1 MRTAFHRALALL
13 PLLLLTRCA
22 TTGSAD
28 SRTET
33 IAMPPEE
40 VRADLALL
48 RMNDEELF
56 AAGSSAFAAGD
67 PGRAAACFERL
78 VTAFPESSH
87 RARARFNAGLARER
101 LENWDAARQHFSEI
115 ADPLGNGDA
124 LDAAFHQAE
133 ALYHLDR
140 YPEAATLLGRIAARS
155 DLPVARRIEAQVQQG
170 ICQVDAGDLDEG
182 EKTLRSALA
191 NAKAAAD
198 LGEPADEYVTAQGQ
212 FFLGEIYRL
221 HCEGVTFDPDAKA
234 DALSKTLEYKAE
246 LLLSAQGHYLRAIKI
261 GNGYWATAAGE
272 RIGSLYEVLHR
283 QMIDSPT
290 PRELNA
296 EEAEFYRQELR
307 RRIKVLLTKAIGV
320 YETTV
325 ATAERI
331 GTAGPFVDRARTSL
345 ERMKQLLLAEADVP
359 DDPPPPP
366 EPASKPSS
374 RRRSIARPRATPAST
389 AQSTGPDTG
398 G

>member
-1 MRTAFHRALALL
+1 MRLPIHRALALL

-22 TTGSAD
+22 TTGSGARPD
-28 SRTET
+28 T
-33 IAMPPEE
+33 ISMPPEE

-67 PGRAAACFERL
+67 PARAAACFERL
-78 VTAFPESSH
+78 VTAFPESPH
-87 RARARFNAGLARER
+87 RTRARFNAGLARER
-101 LENWDAARQHFSEI
+101 MEAWDAARQHFSEI
-115 ADPLGNGDA
+115 ADPLGTGDA

-155 DLPVARRIEAQVQQG
+155 DLPVARRVEALVQQG

-182 EKTLRSALA
+182 EKTLRDALA
-191 NAKAAAD
+191 SAKAAAD
-198 LGEPADEYVTAQGQ
+198 GGEPADEYITAQGQ

-234 DALSKTLEYKAE
+234 DELSRTLEYKAE
-246 LLLSAQGHYLRAIKI
+246 LLLSAQGHYLRVIKI

-272 RIGSLYEVLHR
+272 RIGNLYEVLHR

-290 PRELNA
+290 PKELNA
-296 EEAEFYRQELR
+296 EEAEVYRQELR
-307 RRIKVLLTKAIGV
+307 RRIKILLTKAIGV

-331 GTAGPFVDRARTSL
+331 GTGGPFVDRARASL

-359 DDPPPPP
+359 DEPPPPP
-366 EPASKPSS
+366 PATKPSS
-374 RRRSIARPRATPAST
+374 RRRSVARPATAPAST
-389 AQSTGPDTG
+389 AQSTSRDSG

>member
-1 MRTAFHRALALL
+1 LRSPIHRALALL

-22 TTGSAD
+22 TTGSTGP
-28 SRTET
+28 RTET
-33 IAMPPEE
+33 ISMPPEE
-40 VRADLALL
+40 VRADLVLL
-48 RMNDEELF
+48 KMNDEELF

-67 PGRAAACFERL
+67 PARAAACFERL
-78 VTAFPESSH
+78 VTAFPESTH
-87 RARARFNAGLARER
+87 RTQARFNAGLARER
-101 LENWDAARQHFSEI
+101 MENWDAARQHFSEI
-115 ADPLGNGDA
+115 ADPLGTGDA

-140 YPEAATLLGRIAARS
+140 FPEAATLLGRIAARS
-155 DLPVARRIEAQVQQG
+155 DVPVARRIEAQVQQG
-170 ICQVDAGDLDEG
+170 ICQVDSGDLDEG
-182 EKTLRSALA
+182 EKTLRGALA
-191 NAKAAAD
+191 SAKAAAD
-198 LGEPADEYVTAQGQ
+198 AGEPTDEYVTAQGQ

-234 DALSKTLEYKAE
+234 DELSRTLEYKAE

-272 RIGSLYEVLHR
+272 RIGNLYEVLHR

-290 PRELNA
+290 PKELNA
-296 EEAEFYRQELR
+296 EEVEVYRQELR
-307 RRIKVLLTKAIGV
+307 RRIKILLTKAIGV

-331 GTAGPFVDRARTSL
+331 GTAGPFVDRARASL

-359 DDPPPPP
+359 DEPPPPP
-366 EPASKPSS
+366 PASKPSS
-374 RRRSIARPRATPAST
+374 RRHSVARPAATPANT
-389 AQSTGPDTG
+389 AQRAPSDSG